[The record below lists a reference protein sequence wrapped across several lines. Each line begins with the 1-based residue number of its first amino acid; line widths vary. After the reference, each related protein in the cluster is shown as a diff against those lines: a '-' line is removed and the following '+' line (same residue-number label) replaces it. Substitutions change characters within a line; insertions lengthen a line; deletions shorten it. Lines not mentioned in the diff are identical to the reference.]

1 MKMLLELRNVEA
13 FYGRIKALDG
23 VDLSLREGEITALL
37 GANGAGKSTLL
48 RAICAMVTWR
58 GEIHFEGKSIAG
70 KSTEEIVRRGIGHV
84 PEGRATFAS
93 MTVEENLKLG
103 AHVRNDSAS
112 VAADLKWIYRMF
124 PVLEVRC
131 QQQAGTLSGG
141 EQQMLAV
148 SRALL
153 LRPKLLLL
161 DEPSLG
167 VAPLVLN
174 EILRAVKEINQ
185 REGVGVLLVE
195 QNARLAL
202 ELAESAWLLETG
214 RVVASGASATLK
226 QDDTVRRAYLGY

>member
-1 MKMLLELRNVEA
+1 MRTLLELRNVEA
-13 FYGRIKALDG
+13 YYGRIKALHG
-23 VDLSLREGEITALL
+23 VDLSLREGEIAALL

-84 PEGRATFAS
+84 PEGRATFAA

-103 AHVRNDSAS
+103 AHVRKDSAS

-131 QQQAGTLSGG
+131 QQLAGTLSGG
-141 EQQMLAV
+141 EQQMLAL

-185 REGVGVLLVE
+185 RQGVGVLLVE

-214 RVVASGASATLK
+214 RVVASGASAKLK

>member
-1 MKMLLELRNVEA
+1 MTALLELRKVEA
-13 FYGRIKALDG
+13 YYGRIKALHG
-23 VDLSLREGEITALL
+23 VDLSVGEGGITTLL

-58 GEIHFEGKSIAG
+58 GEIRFEGKSIAG
-70 KSTEEIVRRGIGHV
+70 SSTEEIVRRGIAHV
-84 PEGRATFAS
+84 PEGRATFTS

-103 AHVRNDSAS
+103 AHVRRDPAS
-112 VAADLKWIYRMF
+112 VAADVKWIYRMF
-124 PVLEVRC
+124 PVLAERGK
-131 QQQAGTLSGG
+131 QAAGTLSGG

-148 SRALL
+148 ARALL

-167 VAPLVLN
+167 VAPLVLT

-202 ELAESAWLLETG
+202 ELAETACVLETG
-214 RVVASGASATLK
+214 RVVASGASTVLK
-226 QDDTVRRAYLGY
+226 EDDTLRRAYLGY

>member
-1 MKMLLELRNVEA
+1 MRTLLELRNVEA
-13 FYGRIKALDG
+13 FYGRIKALHG

-58 GEIHFEGKSIAG
+58 GEMHFEGKSIAG
-70 KSTEEIVRRGIGHV
+70 KSTEEIVRLGIGHV
-84 PEGRATFAS
+84 PEGRATFAA

-103 AHVRNDSAS
+103 AHVRKDSAS

-131 QQQAGTLSGG
+131 QQPAGTLSGG

-185 REGVGVLLVE
+185 RQGVGVLLVE

-202 ELAESAWLLETG
+202 ELAETAWLLETG
-214 RVVASGASATLK
+214 RVVASGASANLK